1 MAVIIGFLEV
11 HLYIPEA
18 RSLKEKRSVVK
29 SVLEKTKKKFNV
41 SASEIG
47 KHDAWQNAVI
57 GFVLLGTSQQVVDAT
72 LEKIV
77 AFIENLYPGKVML
90 YHKEFL

>member
-1 MAVIIGFLEV
+1 
-11 HLYIPEA
+11 
-18 RSLKEKRSVVK
+18 
-29 SVLEKTKKKFNV
+29 
-41 SASEIG
+41 
-47 KHDAWQNAVI
+47 VI